1 MICDVIRRGD
11 LEAYV
16 FGEAPPEVAR
26 RVEAHLFGCNEC
38 ATEMRILRSERR
50 VFRARQDEPSAP
62 VPSFEA
68 LMARIEAE
76 GASVPATPVEEE
88 APLVGPVSRGA
99 SRSLGGSLA
108 GHDRGQRAEQ
118 TRGTS
123 GRQALSGEVHGI
135 SGRQALSGGVQ
146 GISGRQGLSGE
157 VHGTSGRQDLSGEVH
172 GTSGRQDLSGGV
184 HGISGRRA
192 PTGGARGRSGALFAV
207 AALAVAAAI
216 GWLWLGRPESPVDR
230 AGASV
235 TEPEGPEIVA
245 EAVCG
250 SGEDPEDQEKT
261 ARIPISEEPTASV
274 DVSFAPR
281 RTEAMARRDDDGSA
295 CAPGPHE
302 VCGNSDAPM
311 TPACEDSVEW
321 CAAGRQ

>member
-16 FGEAPPEVAR
+16 FGEAAPEVAR
-26 RVEAHLFGCNEC
+26 RVEAHLFGCSEC

-50 VFRARQDEPSAP
+50 VFRARQDEPAAP

-68 LMARIEAE
+68 LLARIEAE
-76 GASVPATPVEEE
+76 GASVPATPVVEE
-88 APLVGPVSRGA
+88 APVMGPVSRGA
-99 SRSLGGSLA
+99 SPGGSLA
-108 GHDRGQRAEQ
+108 GNDEGQRAEQ

-123 GRQALSGEVHGI
+123 GRQG
-135 SGRQALSGGVQ
+135 
-146 GISGRQGLSGE
+146 
-157 VHGTSGRQDLSGEVH
+157 
-172 GTSGRQDLSGGV
+172 LSGGV
-184 HGISGRRA
+184 HGISGRQGLSGGANGITGRQA
-192 PTGGARGRSGALFAV
+192 LSAGGARGRSRALFAV
-207 AALAVAAAI
+207 TALAVAAAI
-216 GWLWLGRPESPVDR
+216 GWLWLGRPEPPPVR

-235 TEPEGPEIVA
+235 TESDVPEIVA

-250 SGEDPEDQEKT
+250 SGEDPEDDDKT
-261 ARIPISEEPTASV
+261 VRIPISEEPTASV
-274 DVSFAPR
+274 DVSFSPR

-295 CAPGPHE
+295 CAPGAYE
-302 VCGNSDAPM
+302 VCGNSEAPM